1 MNAYIPA
8 LGNEGH
14 EDKCPPVHYSS
25 IFQCHLN
32 QIWNLCIKH
41 HHEDILHYTN
51 NIEAPLHQVLYHP
64 DAMKTFT
71 FIVQEFLIL
80 PVGSIFGAKN
90 SPSFFTLQSKTQAHT
105 TSNFEFQDN
114 DKLENMMPLAQWFHL
129 IPPPTPWESAAMVK
143 SVVDS
148 QHQWVQDER
157 YHNLTFV
164 YDNGVVNIR
173 NRIWQAIDNSIQA
186 AYNHRTPC
194 LNEEKWLELCSYVM
208 LYWVFTLIQET
219 CSSRGPWRNDF
230 SLLNLLTSFYH
241 KTLASSCLANAA
253 PCQVSSG
260 MQLW

>member
-1 MNAYIPA
+1 
-8 LGNEGH
+8 
-14 EDKCPPVHYSS
+14 
-25 IFQCHLN
+25 
-32 QIWNLCIKH
+32 
-41 HHEDILHYTN
+41 
-51 NIEAPLHQVLYHP
+51 
-64 DAMKTFT
+64 
-71 FIVQEFLIL
+71 
-80 PVGSIFGAKN
+80 
-90 SPSFFTLQSKTQAHT
+90 
-105 TSNFEFQDN
+105 
-114 DKLENMMPLAQWFHL
+114 MMPLAQWFHL